1 MLKMNSKVF
10 TEVYVFIYVF
20 IKFFTPLQVNLFTCV
35 CAPSGGPVPLL
46 SRGSDGL
53 LPDAR
58 LRLHLRRH
66 HGRQPH
72 LQAGNPEDLHGL
84 RVAHWQGGGRAGG
97 REASSCL
104 KKIGWLDA
112 FGRMGMNHCYNLCLY
127 FLLFFINI

>member
-97 REASSCL
+97 CGRHVSLISKML
-104 KKIGWLDA
+104 KEVIATVLGYS
-112 FGRMGMNHCYNLCLY
+112 NY
-127 FLLFFINI
+127 FMEIVFE